1 MEPDDRDRDNPRVFI
16 MVLDLL
22 RPPQRT
28 DRSEREGYNWAW
40 LADNGELVEI
50 ERYAFNV
57 VTSRH
62 ILKSAHDMSI
72 NTETPGAIE

>member
-1 MEPDDRDRDNPRVFI
+1 

-57 VTSRH
+57 VNRDVLESHREE
-62 ILKSAHDMSI
+62 AW
-72 NTETPGAIE
+72 EIESEMH

>member
-57 VTSRH
+57 VNRDVLESHREE
-62 ILKSAHDMSI
+62 AW
-72 NTETPGAIE
+72 EIESEMH

>member
-1 MEPDDRDRDNPRVFI
+1 VEPDDRDRDNPRVFI

-57 VTSRH
+57 VNRDVLESHREE
-62 ILKSAHDMSI
+62 AW
-72 NTETPGAIE
+72 EIESEMH